1 MAGVRVPDGEQLP
14 APTLPPSLP
23 PAPLPSPAPLDRW
36 RAENS
41 LLLPVITPSFPACAK
56 YDKKSFGKNP
66 NLQFSARRSA
76 GAAARPNRLLS
87 QERLKSAN
95 RAQHAEAV
103 WKRKLWLVL
112 ALFPPSVK
120 YSLIWKQLSG
130 ETSTNVFSCKKWE
143 ICQGF
148 GEEEKLNLRSSPLHF
163 WSSNISFEQ
172 WLPLEVGIN
181 RDWVGFIAK
190 PRVAAHHLLHTGGPA
205 AD

>member
-66 NLQFSARRSA
+66 NLQFSARRTA

-95 RAQHAEAV
+95 RAQCAEAV
-103 WKRKLWLVL
+103 WQRKSWLVSP
-112 ALFPPSVK
+112 FCK
-120 YSLIWKQLSG
+120 
-130 ETSTNVFSCKKWE
+130 VFSDMKTALW
-143 ICQGF
+143 
-148 GEEEKLNLRSSPLHF
+148 
-163 WSSNISFEQ
+163 
-172 WLPLEVGIN
+172 
-181 RDWVGFIAK
+181 
-190 PRVAAHHLLHTGGPA
+190 
-205 AD
+205 